1 MDGRGDKAIFGQ
13 LRQTLPGVRKWID
26 GYVEAHAHLAVP
38 VAELGFGRLSQYF
51 YQNRLGT
58 SKAVKVDRVQVPPL
72 SKMGMPYFADFEETT
87 FTGITYM
94 DTFFLAP
101 SVHSCESTHF
111 HELIHVV
118 QWDVLGPDLFLMVY
132 AVGLLALGYENSPL
146 ERMAYEL
153 QREFE
158 AGHSIPQVELQVR
171 EKTVLVAKTADI
183 GEIGARS

>member
-13 LRQTLPGVRKWID
+13 LRQTLPDARKWID
-26 GYVEAHAHLAVP
+26 HYVEAHAHLAVP

-51 YQNRLGT
+51 YQNRLST

-72 SKMGMPYFADFEETT
+72 SKMGLPYFTDFEETT

-94 DTFFLAP
+94 NTFFLAP
-101 SVHSCESTHF
+101 PVHNCESTHF
-111 HELIHVV
+111 HELIHVA

-132 AVGLLALGYENSPL
+132 AVGLLALGYEDSPL

-158 AGHSIPQVELQVR
+158 AGRSIPQLELQVR
-171 EKTVLVAKTADI
+171 EKTMLVAKAFNWQMTA
-183 GEIGARS
+183 